1 MYTRRHAAFLGRLQ
15 ALAPNPTAAVP
26 AIKAATRS
34 YRAAESSARD
44 LIQIIWNVLDRNLE
58 HTASIVNAFIDL
70 VDDDEKKQDLLASWN
85 GFAVEVR
92 LFLHPINVR

>member
-1 MYTRRHAAFLGRLQ
+1 M
-15 ALAPNPTAAVP
+15 
-26 AIKAATRS
+26 
-34 YRAAESSARD
+34 
-44 LIQIIWNVLDRNLE
+44 LDRNLE

-92 LFLHPINVR
+92 FFLHPINVR